1 MADRMAHQPGPPYS
15 LDSEEID
22 GDDTLARS
30 TATDADGRFWRRA
43 KVPLAIFVLAA
54 AIYAGFA
61 GQRLLGPS
69 PHTHFV
75 YLANT
80 FNSMLA
86 APFDEDAAQRR
97 EGRLPFELDRE
108 PPHRNDWASYWE
120 LRLRDDSTTY
130 RGIWLDR
137 GAKGRF
143 QTLDGKVYQLP
154 RSQIVD
160 RTKRSFVSFPPAPAV
175 LMMPMAAIWGYQVND
190 VLLTVL
196 LAALNVMLVYVL
208 LRRLS
213 EGGRSGR
220 SRRENIWL
228 TVLFAFGTAH
238 FWSSVLGEVWF
249 TALIMGVTC
258 TLLYILFAI
267 DARRP
272 LLAGLCLAIGFA
284 TRTPLLFSAIFFAGF
299 VLFPG
304 GTLRERRWGEAARK
318 LAWFCLPTVTVGL
331 LLLWMNYVRF
341 GSITEFGHTYLAT
354 GQLQRI
360 QTYGLFNYHFLSKN
374 LSAMWTLLPRLQL
387 EPPYILI
394 SKHGMS
400 VLATTPALV
409 YLFMPAERRGSADR
423 LWWRLTW
430 ATVAACALP
439 ALFYQNTG
447 YAQFGYRFILDYL
460 PYLIVLLAVG
470 RHPLTWTFKAC
481 IVFACLVNGFG
492 AVTFKRMHQFYREG
506 FFL

>member
-1 MADRMAHQPGPPYS
+1 VHQPGPPHS
-15 LDSEEID
+15 ID
-22 GDDTLARS
+22 TESVDEDATLAES
-30 TATDADGRFWRRA
+30 AAADAESGRFWSRA

-61 GQRLLGPS
+61 GERLLGPS

-80 FNSMLA
+80 FNSMIA
-86 APFDEDAAQRR
+86 APFDEEAAERR

-120 LRLRDDSTTY
+120 LRLRDDPKTY

-137 GAKGRF
+137 PGQGRF
-143 QTLDGKVYQLP
+143 RTLDDRVYQLE
-154 RSQIVD
+154 RSQIVE

-175 LMMPMAAIWGYQVND
+175 MMMPLAAIWGYQVND

-196 LAALNVMLVYVL
+196 LAALNAMLVYIL

-220 SRRENIWL
+220 SRRDNLWL

-258 TLLYILFAI
+258 TLLYILCAI
-267 DARRP
+267 DTRRP
-272 LLAGLCLAIGFA
+272 FLAGLFLAIGFA
-284 TRTPLLFSAIFFAGF
+284 TRTPLLFSAIFFLGF
-299 VLFPG
+299 LLFPG
-304 GTLRERRWGEAARK
+304 GQLRERRWGEAARK
-318 LAWFCLPTVTVGL
+318 LALFCIPTVTVGL
-331 LLLWMNYVRF
+331 ALLWLNEVRF
-341 GSITEFGHTYLAT
+341 DSLTEFGHTYLAT
-354 GQLQRI
+354 GQLDRI

-374 LSAMWTLLPRLQL
+374 LSALLTLLPRLQP
-387 EPPYILI
+387 EPPYVVI

-400 VLATTPALV
+400 IFATTPALF
-409 YLFMPAERRGSADR
+409 YLFMPADRESSADR
-423 LWWRLTW
+423 IWWRLTW
-430 ATVAACALP
+430 ATLAVCAIP

-460 PYLIVLLAVG
+460 PYAIILLAVG
-470 RHPLTWTFKAC
+470 RHPLTWMFRAC
-481 IVFACLVNGFG
+481 IVLGCLVNGFG
-492 AVTFKRMHQFYREG
+492 AVTFKRMSQFYGEG